1 MYQKSLV
8 IIKPDGLKRNLSFR
22 ILQRFE
28 DAGMKLHAMK
38 LVQSSPELAGTHYE
52 EHKDKPFFPMVVD
65 YICSGP
71 ILVFVLGGLGS
82 IAKIRQMVGAT
93 EPASAEPGTIRG
105 DFAHQLMIKGGDA
118 PLYNLIH
125 ASANQEDAIREIAVW
140 FNDQEVLDHDVPTDY
155 FHGL

>member
-8 IIKPDGLKRNLSFR
+8 IIKPDALKRNLAFR
-22 ILQRFE
+22 VLQRFE

-38 LVQSSPELAGTHYE
+38 LVQSTADLAGEHYD
-52 EHKDKPFFPMVVD
+52 EHRDKPFFPMVVD

-82 IAKIRQMVGAT
+82 IPKIRQMVGAT
-93 EPASAEPGTIRG
+93 EPASAAPGTIRG

-125 ASANQEDAIREIAVW
+125 ASANEEDAVKEIGVW
-140 FNDQEVLDHDVPTDY
+140 FTDAELFEHDVPTDY
-155 FHGL
+155 LHGL